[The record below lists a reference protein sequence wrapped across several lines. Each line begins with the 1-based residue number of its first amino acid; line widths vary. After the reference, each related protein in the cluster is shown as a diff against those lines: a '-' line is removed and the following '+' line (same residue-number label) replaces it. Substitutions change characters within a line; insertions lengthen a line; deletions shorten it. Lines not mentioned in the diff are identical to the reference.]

1 LGGKRYPEE
10 FKIEAVKQ
18 VTDRGYKIGE
28 IATSLFYPS
37 YQAPKLLP
45 NESEADFQ
53 SGLQSLLSE
62 LDNPSPLAVALV
74 SQLNE
79 SLWWIR
85 RHTVDKELLLHEAMA
100 RLLSKA
106 GDHWDTY
113 DYHKVSKAL
122 EHCLNGSAD
131 KDEEA
136 WIDEILAE
144 SKLTLSDL
152 RVRAFKDAA
161 RHIKMVDDL
170 IHRQHQTI
178 RHLQRRIDSID
189 YKSRLIKRMDLELA
203 ALESKQ
209 SAKGALTLDDK
220 SS

>member
-1 LGGKRYPEE
+1 MPVEDKS
-10 FKIEAVKQ
+10 K
-18 VTDRGYKIGE
+18 
-28 IATSLFYPS
+28 SLLPFLS
-37 YQAPKLLP
+37 SPKLLP
-45 NESEADFQ
+45 DESEAKFE

-79 SLWWIR
+79 CLWWIR

-100 RLLSKA
+100 RLLSREGSNWMGSGNSA
-106 GDHWDTY
+106 LS
-113 DYHKVSKAL
+113 VAL
-122 EHCLNGSAD
+122 EHYLNGSAHQ
-131 KDEEA
+131 DEVDFIDQALTEA
-136 WIDEILAE
+136 N
-144 SKLTLSDL
+144 LTLSDL
-152 RVRAFKDAA
+152 RARAFKDAA

-178 RHLQRRIDSID
+178 RHLQRSIDSID

-209 SAKGALTLDDK
+209 PVKGALTLDDEPL
-220 SS
+220 

>member
-1 LGGKRYPEE
+1 MLYNVHFGIYVDVAMPVEDKS
-10 FKIEAVKQ
+10 K
-18 VTDRGYKIGE
+18 
-28 IATSLFYPS
+28 SLLPFLS
-37 YQAPKLLP
+37 SPKLLP
-45 NESEADFQ
+45 DESEAEFQ

-79 SLWWIR
+79 SLWWIK

-106 GDHWDTY
+106 GSNWMTSGN
-113 DYHKVSKAL
+113 SKLSEAL
-122 EHCLNGSAD
+122 EHYLDGSAD
-131 KDEEA
+131 KDEADWIEEA
-136 WIDEILAE
+136 LTE

-161 RHIKMVDDL
+161 KHIKMVDDL
-170 IHRQHQTI
+170 IHRQHQTM
-178 RHLQRRIDSID
+178 RHLQRSIDSID

-209 SAKGALTLDDK
+209 SVKGALTLDDK
-220 SS
+220 PS

>member
-1 LGGKRYPEE
+1 MLYNIHLSIDVDVAMPVEDKS
-10 FKIEAVKQ
+10 K
-18 VTDRGYKIGE
+18 
-28 IATSLFYPS
+28 SLLPFLS
-37 YQAPKLLP
+37 SPKLLP
-45 NESEADFQ
+45 NESETEFQ

-79 SLWWIR
+79 CLWWIK

-106 GDHWDTY
+106 SSNWMGSGN
-113 DYHKVSKAL
+113 SKLSVAL
-122 EHCLNGSAD
+122 EHYLDGIAH
-131 KDEEA
+131 KDEADLIEQA
-136 WIDEILAE
+136 LTDGN
-144 SKLTLSDL
+144 LTLSDL

-161 RHIKMVDDL
+161 KHIKMVDDL
-170 IHRQHQTI
+170 IHRQHQTM
-178 RHLQRRIDSID
+178 RHLQRSIDSID
-189 YKSRLIKRMDLELA
+189 YKSRLVKRMDLELA

-209 SAKGALTLDDK
+209 PVKEVLSLDDK

>member
-1 LGGKRYPEE
+1 M
-10 FKIEAVKQ
+10 
-18 VTDRGYKIGE
+18 
-28 IATSLFYPS
+28 SLEDKSKSLLPFLS
-37 YQAPKLLP
+37 SPKLLSD
-45 NESEADFQ
+45 ESEAEFQ

-79 SLWWIR
+79 CLWWIR

-106 GDHWDTY
+106 GSNWMG
-113 DYHKVSKAL
+113 SGNSALSLAL
-122 EHCLNGSAD
+122 EHYLDGSAD
-131 KDEEA
+131 KDEVDFIEQALNEA
-136 WIDEILAE
+136 N
-144 SKLTLSDL
+144 LTLSDL
-152 RVRAFKDAA
+152 RAKGFKDAA

-178 RHLQRRIDSID
+178 RHLQRSIDSID

-209 SAKGALTLDDK
+209 SVKGALSLDDK

>member
-1 LGGKRYPEE
+1 MPVEDKS
-10 FKIEAVKQ
+10 K
-18 VTDRGYKIGE
+18 
-28 IATSLFYPS
+28 SLLPFLS
-37 YQAPKLLP
+37 SPKLLP
-45 NESEADFQ
+45 NESEAEFQ

-62 LDNPSPLAVALV
+62 LDNPSALAVALV

-79 SLWWIR
+79 CLWWIR

-100 RLLSKA
+100 RLLYREGSNLMGSGNSA
-106 GDHWDTY
+106 LS
-113 DYHKVSKAL
+113 VAL
-122 EHCLNGSAD
+122 EHYLDGSAH
-131 KDEEA
+131 KDQTDLIEKA
-136 WIDEILAE
+136 LIDAN
-144 SKLTLSDL
+144 LTLSDL

-178 RHLQRRIDSID
+178 RHLQRSIDSID

-209 SAKGALTLDDK
+209 SVNGVLSLDDN

>member
-1 LGGKRYPEE
+1 MSVDHK
-10 FKIEAVKQ
+10 V
-18 VTDRGYKIGE
+18 
-28 IATSLFYPS
+28 SS
-37 YQAPKLLP
+37 LLP
-45 NESEADFQ
+45 LLSSPRLLPDESEAEFQ
-53 SGLQSLLSE
+53 SGLKSLLSE

-79 SLWWIR
+79 CLWWIK

-100 RLLSKA
+100 RLLSRE
-106 GDHWDTY
+106 GIIWMGSGN
-113 DYHKVSKAL
+113 SKLSVAL
-122 EHCLNGSAD
+122 ERYLDGSAD
-131 KDEEA
+131 KDEAE

-161 RHIKMVDDL
+161 KHIKMVDDL
-170 IHRQHQTI
+170 IHRQHQTM
-178 RHLQRRIDSID
+178 RHLQRSIDSID

-209 SAKGALTLDDK
+209 PVKGVLSLDDEP
-220 SS
+220 S

>member
-1 LGGKRYPEE
+1 MSVDNK
-10 FKIEAVKQ
+10 V
-18 VTDRGYKIGE
+18 
-28 IATSLFYPS
+28 SS
-37 YQAPKLLP
+37 LLP
-45 NESEADFQ
+45 FLSSPRLLPDESEAEFQ
-53 SGLQSLLSE
+53 YGLQSLLSE
-62 LDNPSPLAVALV
+62 LDNPSPLAVVLI

-79 SLWWIR
+79 CLWWIK
-85 RHTVDKELLLHEAMA
+85 RHTVDKELLLYEAMA

-106 GDHWDTY
+106 GNHWDTY
-113 DYHKVSKAL
+113 DNRKVSEAL
-122 EHCLNGSAD
+122 ERYLDGSAD
-131 KDEEA
+131 KDQAA

-161 RHIKMVDDL
+161 DHIKMVDDL

-178 RHLQRRIDSID
+178 RHLQRSIDSID

-209 SAKGALTLDDK
+209 PAKGALTLGAK
-220 SS
+220 PS

>member
-1 LGGKRYPEE
+1 MLYTNHLSIDGDVAMTVEDKS
-10 FKIEAVKQ
+10 K
-18 VTDRGYKIGE
+18 
-28 IATSLFYPS
+28 SLLPFLS
-37 YQAPKLLP
+37 SPKLLP
-45 NESEADFQ
+45 NESEAEFQ

-62 LDNPSPLAVALV
+62 LNNPSPLAFALV

-79 SLWWIR
+79 CLWWIR

-100 RLLSKA
+100 RILSK
-106 GDHWDTY
+106 GGIYTETY
-113 DYHKVSKAL
+113 DNRKVSEAL
-122 EHCLNGSAD
+122 ENYLDGSAG
-131 KDEEA
+131 KDEAE

-152 RVRAFKDAA
+152 RIRAFKDAS

-170 IHRQHQTI
+170 IHRQHQSM
-178 RHLQRRIDSID
+178 RHLQRSIDSID

-209 SAKGALTLDDK
+209 PLKGVLSLDDK
-220 SS
+220 PS

>member
-1 LGGKRYPEE
+1 MLYTIHFSIDVDIFMSVENK
-10 FKIEAVKQ
+10 VS
-18 VTDRGYKIGE
+18 
-28 IATSLFYPS
+28 SLLPFLS
-37 YQAPKLLP
+37 SPKLLP
-45 NESEADFQ
+45 DESEAEFQ

-62 LDNPSPLAVALV
+62 LDNPPPLGVALV

-106 GDHWDTY
+106 GSNWMG
-113 DYHKVSKAL
+113 SCNSALSEAL
-122 EHCLNGSAD
+122 EHYLNGSAD
-131 KDEEA
+131 KDEIALVEQALIEA
-136 WIDEILAE
+136 D
-144 SKLTLSDL
+144 LTLSDL
-152 RVRAFKDAA
+152 RAKAFKDAA

-178 RHLQRRIDSID
+178 RHLQLSIDSID

-203 ALESKQ
+203 AFESKQ
-209 SAKGALTLDDK
+209 PVTGALTLDDEP
-220 SS
+220 S